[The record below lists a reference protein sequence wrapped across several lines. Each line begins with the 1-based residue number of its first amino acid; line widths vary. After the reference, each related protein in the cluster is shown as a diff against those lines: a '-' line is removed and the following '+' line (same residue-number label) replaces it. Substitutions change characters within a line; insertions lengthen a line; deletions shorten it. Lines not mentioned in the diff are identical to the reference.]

1 MIDSLDQKMLR
12 YYSNPNTPEEYE
24 DNPIIEGKKVIVLIP
39 THNNENIL
47 PVWFNFLYKLN
58 PQPTEYAFAENNS
71 HDDTLKLIGKFKQP
85 NKLIRVWF
93 KKKPI
98 GKGESYYTTIAHIR
112 QLLLTYARRSNCDYA
127 VFLDTDIFPATTDL
141 ISHMINWNADIVGGK
156 YMRFFPEGLFIASY
170 WKSGKKF
177 RLKPFTALPF
187 EEVECTS
194 AGCLCLSKKVIQD
207 RRVNF
212 YPIFGAFN
220 TSEDFGY
227 CRQARARGYKVYLD
241 SLVDVRHF
249 CPTDK
254 TANPWTF
261 GLGNKPLPF
270 RYSRGESVQARSRNI
285 KHKKIK
291 RSD

>member
-1 MIDSLDQKMLR
+1 MIDQLDRKMLR
-12 YYSNPNTPEEYE
+12 YYGNPNTPEEYE
-24 DNPIIEGKKVIVLIP
+24 DNPIIKGKKVVVLIP
-39 THNNENIL
+39 THNNESLL
-47 PVWFNFLYKLN
+47 PVWFNFIYKLN
-58 PQPTEYAFAENNS
+58 PQPIEYVFAENNS
-71 HDDTLKLIGKFKQP
+71 HDDTLKLIERFKRP
-85 NKLIRVWF
+85 TKLIRVWF

-98 GKGESYYTTIAHIR
+98 GKGESFYTTIAHIR
-112 QLLLTYARRSNCDYA
+112 QLLLTYARQSNCDYA
-127 VFLDTDIFPATTDL
+127 IFLDTDIFPATTEL

-170 WKSGKKF
+170 WKSGDKKF
-177 RLKPFTALPF
+177 RLKPLTDLPF

-212 YPIFGAFN
+212 YPIFGAFH
-220 TSEDFGY
+220 TSEDFAY

-254 TANPWTF
+254 APNPWTF
-261 GLGNKPLPF
+261 GLGNNS
-270 RYSRGESVQARSRNI
+270 YSRGESRNI
-285 KHKKIK
+285 KRKKINR
-291 RSD
+291 RSRKKNATT